1 MVCVSPLSLE
11 NVNPLAPTFGL
22 EFCGK
27 QLCTIVEQNLQDLY
41 SILIRN
47 KLLIFRE
54 QDTSPQQLMFI
65 SNRLGQVQRYPF
77 SNGIKGYP
85 EIVEIRKEPEQDEV
99 FSGFWH
105 IDSTYLDTP
114 PDFTLL
120 AAKKV
125 PTVGGDT
132 VFSDSQNAF
141 SALSEGMQK
150 FLLSQKAKFVSNKFS
165 ESKKRNRFLSN
176 SKIKNVEEEALYAIH
191 QAVKIHEK
199 TSIPSIY
206 INHEHTIRFCSM
218 TNEESAPILDYV
230 FKHIAKDEFTARVRW
245 KSGTISIWDNRSLQH
260 HAVNDYPCIRRIMHH
275 ITINSK
281 KFL

>member
-1 MVCVSPLSLE
+1 MSCNWAAIVRRLSRGREKLVCVSPLSLE

-54 QDTSPQQLMFI
+54 QDTSPQKLVFI

-125 PTVGGDT
+125 PTVGRGILY
-132 VFSDSQNAF
+132 FRI
-141 SALSEGMQK
+141 
-150 FLLSQKAKFVSNKFS
+150 AKTLFPPYLEVCRNFYYL
-165 ESKKRNRFLSN
+165 KKRSLFQINFLNSEQRNLYLSN
-176 SKIKNVEEEALYAIH
+176 PKIKNVEKKALYANH
-191 QAVKIHEK
+191 QAVKIHER

-206 INHEHTIRFCSM
+206 INYEHTIRFCSM
-218 TNEESAPILDYV
+218 TKEESAPILDYV
-230 FKHIAKDEFTARVRW
+230 FKHIAKDEFTAQVRW
-245 KSGTISIWDNRSLQH
+245 KSS
-260 HAVNDYPCIRRIMHH
+260 
-275 ITINSK
+275 TINH
-281 KFL
+281 LG